1 MGKTEP
7 KRDAVEVA
15 QLLAEIGQ
23 RMRLRAGNPYRA
35 KAYTRA
41 AENLLT
47 LTLPLEKVV
56 AEDRLREIPGVGD
69 AIADIIAK
77 LHGGG
82 THPLLEDMRSE
93 FPASALEML
102 RVPGLKPE
110 KAIKLHKEL
119 GIASLKELEDAAR
132 SGQLKEA
139 KGFGAGLQTKI
150 LQGIDMLKRGT
161 GQKHVHRAAEL
172 LEQAAKNLRAS
183 HAGVT
188 RVTPAGDFRRGC
200 ELVSDFAL
208 VAQQPKKGQ
217 EEISAGPVR
226 VHLSD
231 AAHYGVTLLFATGS
245 EQHLAALKQLAG
257 KKSMHLDEHGL
268 QQKGKRIAKSE
279 EEIYAALG
287 LPFIAPEL
295 RESGDEVALAL
306 KGKLPRPVE
315 DGDIRG
321 ILHAHTDQSDG
332 VHTLAQM
339 AKAARSRGYGY
350 LGLTDHSQSAHYA
363 GGLKADEVVAQ
374 QAEIEK
380 LNRTF
385 KGDFHVFKGIESDIV
400 ADGSLDYPVDFLGRF
415 EFIIASVHSHFRMEK
430 QAQTERILKAVAN
443 PFTTVLGHIT
453 GRQLLRRP
461 GYELDVERVL
471 KACADHGV
479 AVEINAN
486 PWRLDLDW
494 RWYRHAL
501 DMGCLFSI
509 NADAHSTAEI
519 DLTHWGVVMARKG
532 AIPKERVLNALDRD
546 AFAAHIAARRA
557 SALGQKTR
565 KASPPSPAL
574 PDLPRK
580 RGRKDKGGAHASA

>member
-1 MGKTEP
+1 MA

-23 RMRLRAGNPYRA
+23 RMRLRGGNPYRA

-47 LTLPLEKVV
+47 LTLPLETIV
-56 AEDRLREIPGVGD
+56 AEDRLQEIPGVGD
-69 AIADIIAK
+69 AIADLIAK
-77 LHGGG
+77 LHSGG

-119 GIASLKELEDAAR
+119 GISSLKELEDAAR
-132 SGQLKEA
+132 GDRLKTA
-139 KGFGAGLQTKI
+139 KGFGPALQAKI
-150 LQGIDMLKRGT
+150 LQGIAMLERGT

-172 LEQAAKNLRAS
+172 LDQAARNLRAS
-183 HAGVT
+183 HPGVT
-188 RVTPAGDFRRGC
+188 RITPAGDFRRGC
-200 ELVSDFAL
+200 ELVSDFIL
-208 VAQQPKKGQ
+208 VGQRPKRGY
-217 EEISAGPVR
+217 EEISNGKVR
-226 VHLSD
+226 VALSD
-231 AAHYGVTLLFATGS
+231 AAHFGATLLFATGS
-245 EQHLAALKQLAG
+245 EQHVAALKQLAA
-257 KKSMHLDEHGL
+257 KKGMQLDENGL
-268 QQKGKRIAKSE
+268 QQNGRRIAKSE

-295 RESGDEVALAL
+295 RESGDVVALAL
-306 KGKLPRPVE
+306 KGRLPRPVE
-315 DGDIRG
+315 DSDIRG
-321 ILHAHTDQSDG
+321 VLHAHTNQSDG

-339 AKAARSRGYGY
+339 AKAARSRDYAY

-363 GGLKADEVVAQ
+363 GGLKPDEVIAQ
-374 QAEIEK
+374 QAEVDS

-385 KGDFHVFKGIESDIV
+385 KDDFHIFKGIESDIV
-400 ADGSLDYPVDFLGRF
+400 ADGSLDYPVEFLGRF

-430 QAQTERILKAVAN
+430 KAQTERILRAVAN

-461 GYELDVERVL
+461 GYELDIERVL

-494 RWYRHAL
+494 RWYRQAL
-501 DMGCLFSI
+501 EMGCLFSI
-509 NADAHSTAEI
+509 NADAHSTTEI

-532 AIPKERVLNALDRD
+532 GVPKARVLNALEREP
-546 AFAAHIAARRA
+546 FASHIEARRTA
-557 SALGQKTR
+557 ALRRIKKKTSSPAPSPREGGRRRMRLLRVHAKTR
-565 KASPPSPAL
+565 
-574 PDLPRK
+574 
-580 RGRKDKGGAHASA
+580 